1 MTRVV
6 SVTGKPVEFISGPPE
21 EEEIFTVWRRVHA
34 DFLMY
39 FKNGEYQRWK
49 DGAKS
54 AAYRE
59 DKYIYMLNS
68 FQNYFQYAWM
78 MNPEI
83 FGRKEVDKKSPTM
96 RPQGYMEKTEKTGEK
111 STERTVKKPAEKPA
125 SSKRRR
131 RIPRKEAEP
140 RAEAGDELPLKS
152 RLQGP
157 SAWDQY
163 ILEKPIDE
171 QSQDELVMKNQ
182 DILARRLK
190 YSEELIESGMSTEDA
205 EIAQHA
211 ESVRAI
217 KELELSDAVLAQ
229 NLGHKGSRKR
239 KSLDA
244 EDDLVLDFGLGEQPR
259 VEEVHVS
266 VQEPDP
272 DSEAQPD
279 SESEPQL
286 DPELELPS
294 PLKPSKEKGEDE
306 GDEGESYYIILRT
319 RTVILLD

>member
-1 MTRVV
+1 
-6 SVTGKPVEFISGPPE
+6 
-21 EEEIFTVWRRVHA
+21 
-34 DFLMY
+34 
-39 FKNGEYQRWK
+39 
-49 DGAKS
+49 
-54 AAYRE
+54 
-59 DKYIYMLNS
+59 MLNS

-78 MNPEI
+78 MNPKI

-96 RPQGYMEKTEKTGEK
+96 RPQGAYMEKTEKTGEK

-205 EIAQHA
+205 EIALQIYDKDA

-229 NLGHKGSRKR
+229 NLGQKGSRKR

-244 EDDLVLDFGLGEQPR
+244 EEDLALDFGLGEQPR
-259 VEEVHVS
+259 EEEAHV
-266 VQEPDP
+266 QDPDP
-272 DSEAQPD
+272 QP
-279 SESEPQL
+279 EVP
-286 DPELELPS
+286 
-294 PLKPSKEKGEDE
+294 
-306 GDEGESYYIILRT
+306 
-319 RTVILLD
+319 